1 MSMSLP
7 VRFLYWSIIVASS
20 IVLVSAVKCLLYAVR
35 PNIGFWQH
43 ALLTSGIFALIYT
56 PLVQIGTRIFFD
68 ASEIYILRIPDLFVM
83 VFAISVSIHAI
94 KYSLTSGNRQNEP
107 RLMRRL
113 PDEIKAP
120 ILRLTVRDHHVDVFT
135 EKGEVELRLR
145 FADAVDEM
153 EGVDGLCVHRSHLG
167 NSRSRNR
174 ERKSERADFSD
185 TEGWG
190 EDSGQQKIPGQCGT
204 SRPDINTRQSRPIA
218 FRSLFVLQATP
229 FPFVRKQESGKGVQ
243 YGADRL

>member
-20 IVLVSAVKCLLYAVR
+20 IVLVSAVKCLLYAAR

-153 EGVDGLCVHRSHLG
+153 EGVDGLCVHRSHWVTVAAVTG
-167 NSRSRNR
+167 NEKVNGRIFLIL
-174 ERKSERADFSD
+174 KDGA
-185 TEGWG
+185 
-190 EDSGQQKIPGQCGT
+190 KIPV
-204 SRPDINTRQSRPIA
+204 SRKYRDNVARRGLI
-218 FRSLFVLQATP
+218 
-229 FPFVRKQESGKGVQ
+229 
-243 YGADRL
+243 